1 MAQTLGEFEQLILLA
16 LVRLGEDAY
25 GVSMRREI
33 EERTGRAIS
42 AGAIYTALERLDS
55 RGFVASRLGD
65 PTPQRR
71 GRPKKFYRLEPA
83 GADALTRSYTAFTE
97 MTKGIRP
104 KLADLASQTDA
115 SGK

>member
-1 MAQTLGEFEQLILLA
+1 MTPAARLRAGLRGRTVE
-16 LVRLGEDAY
+16 RLG
-25 GVSMRREI
+25 R
-33 EERTGRAIS
+33 
-42 AGAIYTALERLDS
+42 
-55 RGFVASRLGD
+55 RGFVSSRLGD

-71 GRPKKFYRLEPA
+71 GRPKKFYQLEPA

>member
-25 GVSMRREI
+25 GVSMRKEI

-42 AGAIYTALERLDS
+42 AGAIYTALERLGR
-55 RGFVASRLGD
+55 RGFVSSRLGD

-71 GRPKKFYRLEPA
+71 GRPKKFYQLEPA